1 MLESPV
7 KFFEKTFKQSIFIN
21 IYTLFYTVII
31 EYFTVLNT
39 KRFSMLTYNKLKL
52 HQIHYFEMSQSS
64 LVLSYSGTI
73 ISMKYD

>member
-1 MLESPV
+1 MLESPI
-7 KFFEKTFKQSIFIN
+7 KNFETVFKQSIFIN

-39 KRFSMLTYNKLKL
+39 KRFSTLTYNNLKL
-52 HQIHYFEMSQSS
+52 HKINYFEMSQSS
-64 LVLSYSGTI
+64 FSHRDMI

>member
-7 KFFEKTFKQSIFIN
+7 KFFEKTFKQSISIN

-39 KRFSMLTYNKLKL
+39 NRFSMLTYNNLKL